1 LFSIGDLGE
10 SSVRYRLLTWR
21 GTLRMFREHPFGIGV
36 GERAWHLVYPHY
48 AVSGTRRVMHAHNLF
63 LQVACEVGIVGLVL
77 FLLIIVIAVL
87 RGWRDKKRAA
97 LVALAGALVM
107 GMFDHLWYYPGLL
120 VPLWSILALCT
131 PNVQKVAKKP
141 PFVDILHEN

>member
-1 LFSIGDLGE
+1 
-10 SSVRYRLLTWR
+10 
-21 GTLRMFREHPFGIGV
+21 
-36 GERAWHLVYPHY
+36 
-48 AVSGTRRVMHAHNLF
+48 MHAHNLF
-63 LQVACEVGIVGLVL
+63 LQIACEVGIVGLVL

-87 RGWRDKKRAA
+87 RGWREKKRAA
-97 LVALAGALVM
+97 LVALAGVLVM